1 MIYSNPT
8 IAEKRGLLP
17 LADHKSRVL
26 ILDVMPCEKSKILQQ
41 YYPNKSNNF
50 WKILNLIYREPK
62 QIDYKLRKQ
71 MLLRNG
77 IALWNVLETEDT
89 YEQPNDFQTF
99 FRSYRTISRIIFNG
113 NNAAECYGRHVGFL
127 PNITHTVLPSTSSLN
142 TWKSFEE
149 KAMLWKQE
157 ILKRDVA

>member
-8 IAEKRGLLP
+8 IAEKKSLLP

-26 ILDVMPCEKSKILQQ
+26 ILDMIPCEKSKILQQ

-50 WKILNLIYREPK
+50 WKIVGALFRENP
-62 QIDYKLRKQ
+62 QTDYKMKKQ

-77 IALWNVLETEDT
+77 IALWNVLESEGT
-89 YEQPNDFQTF
+89 YEHANDFQTF
-99 FRSYRTISRIIFNG
+99 FGMYPTISKIIFNG
-113 NNAAECYGRHVGFL
+113 NNAAECFIRHIGYQPGLTYV
-127 PNITHTVLPSTSSLN
+127 TLPSTSSLN

-149 KAMLWKQE
+149 KAALWKHE
-157 ILKRDVA
+157 VLKP